1 MKKYSIVFLILSVV
15 FAQSTIPNAKVRLL
29 NNETI
34 DLHELTGDVSFV
46 SFWATWCIPC
56 IKEMDVLSEFIEEYD
71 DKVSVILINTDDPGK
86 VGKVKSF
93 VNSKKYLKGDIYH
106 IVMDY
111 NQKLSRRFNAQP
123 IPLSFIVEN
132 NNIIHIEKELFE
144 IEKSKNNFFV
154 KISKFNKETATS
166 SNLYKFSLKGADT
179 EGLVY
184 KFTDL
189 LSSYGIN
196 VENMDTEINNAPIT
210 GHPLFFLTSIVDI
223 PNSVNIDKIKH
234 DLNNLADKSNVAIK
248 LKLEN

>member
-46 SFWATWCIPC
+46 SFWGTWCIPC

-132 NNIIHIEKELFE
+132 NNIIYRKRGFIPGDENIFKKELDA
-144 IEKSKNNFFV
+144 I
-154 KISKFNKETATS
+154 FNE
-166 SNLYKFSLKGADT
+166 
-179 EGLVY
+179 
-184 KFTDL
+184 
-189 LSSYGIN
+189 
-196 VENMDTEINNAPIT
+196 
-210 GHPLFFLTSIVDI
+210 
-223 PNSVNIDKIKH
+223 
-234 DLNNLADKSNVAIK
+234 
-248 LKLEN
+248 

>member
-46 SFWATWCIPC
+46 SFSATWCIPC

-132 NNIIHIEKELFE
+132 NNIIYRKRGFIPGDENIFKKELDA
-144 IEKSKNNFFV
+144 I
-154 KISKFNKETATS
+154 FNE
-166 SNLYKFSLKGADT
+166 
-179 EGLVY
+179 
-184 KFTDL
+184 
-189 LSSYGIN
+189 
-196 VENMDTEINNAPIT
+196 
-210 GHPLFFLTSIVDI
+210 
-223 PNSVNIDKIKH
+223 
-234 DLNNLADKSNVAIK
+234 
-248 LKLEN
+248 

>member
-46 SFWATWCIPC
+46 SFWATCCIPC

-123 IPLSFIVEN
+123 IPLSFIVED
-132 NNIIHIEKELFE
+132 NNIVYRKRGFIPGDEKMFKKELDA
-144 IEKSKNNFFV
+144 I
-154 KISKFNKETATS
+154 FNE
-166 SNLYKFSLKGADT
+166 
-179 EGLVY
+179 
-184 KFTDL
+184 
-189 LSSYGIN
+189 
-196 VENMDTEINNAPIT
+196 
-210 GHPLFFLTSIVDI
+210 
-223 PNSVNIDKIKH
+223 
-234 DLNNLADKSNVAIK
+234 
-248 LKLEN
+248 